1 MAFFG
6 IFIIPVIV
14 ISAALYFLPTII
26 TLARHKKQTLAIVL
40 LNIFAG
46 WTGIGW
52 IAALIWAVV
61 KESGDK

>member
-14 ISAALYFLPTII
+14 ISTALYFLPTII

>member
-6 IFIIPVIV
+6 IFIIPVI
-14 ISAALYFLPTII
+14 IIGAALYFLPTII
-26 TLARHKKQTLAIVL
+26 ALARHKKQTLAIVL

-52 IAALIWAVV
+52 IAALIWAAV
-61 KESGDK
+61 KESDDK